1 MAVRPDNRLHDAPMV
16 AVACGACGARV
27 EARKSSWEQTSI
39 QWDAEALRTCEERA
53 AVGHGQGTVPFATC
67 RSLMTA
73 IGEAAVD
80 GRIRVRSDAADAEA
94 EAR

>member
-1 MAVRPDNRLHDAPMV
+1 MVVRPDSRLHDAPMV

-39 QWDAEALRTCEERA
+39 QWDAEALRTCAERPA
-53 AVGHGQGTVPFATC
+53 AGRGQRAMPFATC

-80 GRIRVRSDAADAEA
+80 GRIRVRSDAADVEA
-94 EAR
+94 EAC